1 MFAPFTRSMTLTL
14 GLFSVVASP
23 GLLAETDPENKAL
36 ELRAT
41 NINAEGLGATTEHTG
56 AYTTGSMS
64 TATRL
69 NLSVK
74 ETPQSISVITRQQM
88 DDFNLNTL
96 TEVLRQTTGVNV
108 QHNDSDRVSYSSRG
122 YGINNFQIDGMLNT
136 FGYMKS
142 DSDTIIY
149 DRIEV
154 VRGATGLTTGAGDP
168 SATVNMVRKR
178 PTAQW
183 QAKTGVSGGSHDN
196 YYSFVDVGGPL
207 AYDGKLRGR
216 TVLAYRNSQSFRD
229 NYALQRQSATASL
242 KATCRTT
249 PCWRSVLITRTKR
262 YRARPG
268 APCPTGTARA
278 ARLGCHAQPIWR
290 RTGAPGR

>member
-1 MFAPFTRSMTLTL
+1 MFAPFTRSMTFTL
-14 GLFSVVASP
+14 GLFSVVVSP
-23 GLLAETDPENKAL
+23 DLLAETDPESYTLKDNTL
-36 ELRAT
+36 ELGAT
-41 NINAEGLGATTEHTG
+41 RISADGLGATTEHTG

-96 TEVLRQTTGVNV
+96 TEVLRQTTGINV

-183 QAKTGVSGGSHDN
+183 QAKTGISGGSHDN
-196 YYSFVDVGGPL
+196 YYSYVDVGGPW
-207 AYDGKLRGR
+207 R
-216 TVLAYRNSQSFRD
+216 TTASCAGERCWPT
-229 NYALQRQSATASL
+229 ATASRS
-242 KATCRTT
+242 ATTT
-249 PCWRSVLITRTKR
+249 
-262 YRARPG
+262 G
-268 APCPTGTARA
+268 
-278 ARLGCHAQPIWR
+278 
-290 RTGAPGR
+290 